1 MAPPHLNAAAD
12 LLDKVMSGP
21 LSPEGAQT
29 SSPAACVGAKVVKA
43 LVSFCQKTRFTTNI
57 VMREVKAMEFQG
69 DDFNYSALCA
79 SMPQRPVTERQMFAL
94 MKSEDE
100 EMGVSANFSPVS
112 DDVINPSSLPSGQE
126 VDSSTSAQIS
136 GMFQNVWSL
145 LEECGSGSN
154 SNSSPVSR
162 TVLVCTLFIIQVF
175 KFLVTKVSNVNVLNQ
190 LFGHVV
196 FGSLDVA
203 PSNNNSVPSTV
214 VNNNNKPSTSNNSN
228 NISNKRVGGSNN
240 SGGGR
245 SKKVTATAKNPFNN
259 VDGDNHGMF
268 AGAPVDVNLDDFV
281 FPQVET
287 LTSKSTIPKEEV
299 NVDEI

>member
-112 DDVINPSSLPSGQE
+112 DDVINPSSLPL
-126 VDSSTSAQIS
+126 DKKSTHQ
-136 GMFQNVWSL
+136 L
-145 LEECGSGSN
+145 PL
-154 SNSSPVSR
+154 
-162 TVLVCTLFIIQVF
+162 
-175 KFLVTKVSNVNVLNQ
+175 KFLVCFKTCGVCLKS
-190 LFGHVV
+190 VV
-196 FGSLDVA
+196 VALIVIVPLSLGQ
-203 PSNNNSVPSTV
+203 S
-214 VNNNNKPSTSNNSN
+214 
-228 NISNKRVGGSNN
+228 
-240 SGGGR
+240 
-245 SKKVTATAKNPFNN
+245 
-259 VDGDNHGMF
+259 
-268 AGAPVDVNLDDFV
+268 
-281 FPQVET
+281 
-287 LTSKSTIPKEEV
+287 
-299 NVDEI
+299 

>member
-196 FGSLDVA
+196 LDHLMWLQVIIIVSHQLLLTTTTNPRPLIIVTTSVTSVLVVVITVA
-203 PSNNNSVPSTV
+203 AEDQR
-214 VNNNNKPSTSNNSN
+214 K
-228 NISNKRVGGSNN
+228 
-240 SGGGR
+240 
-245 SKKVTATAKNPFNN
+245 
-259 VDGDNHGMF
+259 
-268 AGAPVDVNLDDFV
+268 LQ
-281 FPQVET
+281 PQP
-287 LTSKSTIPKEEV
+287 KIPL
-299 NVDEI
+299 IM